1 MLLHRMEQYANN
13 LEGLVEQRTQA
24 FLDEKR
30 RSEELLYQVLPRYT
44 ITQFIFYATFAT
56 IVGILPSR
64 NCDHFLYKKIEFRSF
79 AYLSCEHN
87 LLIWSND
94 PT

>member
-1 MLLHRMEQYANN
+1 MFFFRKNLHGGNVLDMLLHRMEQYANN

-44 ITQFIFYATFAT
+44 I
-56 IVGILPSR
+56 ILVMR
-64 NCDHFLYKKIEFRSF
+64 HTAFVYNCGT
-79 AYLSCEHN
+79 
-87 LLIWSND
+87 
-94 PT
+94 PTES